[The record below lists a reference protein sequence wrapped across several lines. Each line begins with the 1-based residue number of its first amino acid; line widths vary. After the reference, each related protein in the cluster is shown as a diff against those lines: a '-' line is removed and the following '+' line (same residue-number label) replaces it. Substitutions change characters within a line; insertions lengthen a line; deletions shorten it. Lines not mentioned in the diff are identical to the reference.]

1 MNRPRTDIGT
11 FAGCDDDS
19 DVVANSPNV
28 DSKILICISDHGH
41 MVDSESILC
50 FSDGNISYST
60 IGSWIDEMDHSDLVY
75 ISGGNR
81 SGLAG
86 PELRGPGKTVICS
99 MGADQVSFPD
109 LFNITRGL
117 EDPTSDIDGDGEVS
131 YHEAYLK
138 ECYNLRFSDQDR
150 KISSDLGGIYYPFTT
165 AMGSI
170 FATFLESP
178 APWATSTTESMSL

>member
-19 DVVANSPNV
+19 DVVINSSDV
-28 DSKILICISDHGH
+28 DSEIVIYVSDHGH
-41 MVDSESILC
+41 MVDSESALR

-138 ECYNLRFSDQDR
+138 EREELRFSDQDPQYF
-150 KISSDLGGIYYPFTT
+150 SG
-165 AMGSI
+165 
-170 FATFLESP
+170 
-178 APWATSTTESMSL
+178 